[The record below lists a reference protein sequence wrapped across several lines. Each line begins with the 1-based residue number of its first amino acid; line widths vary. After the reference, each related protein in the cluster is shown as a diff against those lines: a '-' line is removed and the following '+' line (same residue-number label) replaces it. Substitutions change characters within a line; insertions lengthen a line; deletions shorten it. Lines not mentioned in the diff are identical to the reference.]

1 MGSIID
7 VVLFT
12 APRQQ
17 RPCLCLSWNNE
28 DKNLLAMGYDK
39 NKFDHCITVWD
50 FGKGSPS
57 EHCKYIK
64 QLSNSFIKPILS
76 AIVNLIGLSETAHSI
91 CWDKRTLIAGMS
103 QKYIKMMDLR
113 RK

>member
-1 MGSIID
+1 
-7 VVLFT
+7 
-12 APRQQ
+12 
-17 RPCLCLSWNNE
+17 
-28 DKNLLAMGYDK
+28 MGYDK

-57 EHCKYIK
+57 EHCKLQIK
-64 QLSNSFIKPILS
+64 QVVTSFIQFLFP

-113 RK
+113 RENKLQFYD